1 MTTVFRRA
9 CAALVLGGVLAGAA
23 SAQWT
28 NRYPKVDGFGHHVY
42 LEGHEF
48 PSLTSGPI
56 DPAPAPDGTTIAYA
70 DSGFI
75 WLLDTSTGVAT
86 RETASRDVDSR
97 PQWSPDGSKLVFIRD
112 NGADTSIVVRML
124 ATGAETVINT
134 PTIELDPTF
143 AHDGQ
148 SVYFTSGQGGT
159 LNIWRHYLA
168 TGLREQVTDLEG
180 VERGARI
187 LHDGSGIV
195 YVHFAGFS
203 EKHLRFRSFTK
214 GTDTALYSTGISAHL
229 MADTHP
235 SEHTVV
241 AALPEGDSYR
251 LHSMDVYQPDYTSE
265 LTPKP
270 NDGSGDRYTLR
281 PAWSSDG
288 QHIYF
293 SEPDANQ
300 QFHLKRTS
308 AFGGAVEDV
317 DITTKNWGEDRHTVT
332 LRTVKNRQPSPARL
346 SVLDARGH
354 PVVPAEGPVY
364 FDGESGVH
372 YFYSSD
378 TISLEVPVGP
388 LTITAVNGIMTK
400 ANTQTIDLGADR
412 AADITLSIPEVW
424 DAAGAGYA
432 SADYHF
438 HLNYDGPFRMV
449 PDDLKPLLD
458 GENLTVGA
466 SLLANL
472 HTRLMDRLFLGERV
486 TTKSGNVA
494 HMGQEVR
501 SHLHGHV
508 GLVNVDAEY
517 RPWHWGPRSIYPRL
531 AEVDRSN
538 GEVLDFAKKHNALAT
553 YVHPVA
559 KNVDPFLPENLSGIP
574 LEFVSDAILTDG
586 LALEIICAWT
596 DELGTSEL
604 WYRLLNIGKPIIA
617 VAGTDSFADFHRT
630 PAMGS
635 ARVYAHVGDQKPTWD
650 SVLAKVRAGESF
662 VSNAPALMF
671 TVDGDTTPGG
681 VVTPGRHTWS
691 VELTSAVAVETLE
704 IVVNGAVVW
713 SGEGVGGGEAK
724 TYEGTVDLPAG
735 GWVAA
740 RAHGGDMAWP
750 GMDSYAFAHT
760 SPLWIG
766 RVGSTDP
773 AAEAAAKADLRRALT
788 HMATRTDGAY
798 GEQDLAKMKARIQAA
813 MEAIKE

>member
-1 MTTVFRRA
+1 MTQVFWRI
-9 CAALVLGGVLAGAA
+9 AALVALSGVLAGAA

-56 DPAPAPDGTTIAYA
+56 DPAPAPIGTTVAYA

-75 WLLDTSTGVAT
+75 WLLDTSTGIAT
-86 RETASRDVDSR
+86 RETVTKDVDSR

-112 NGADTSIVVRML
+112 TGADTSIVVRAL
-124 ATGAETVINT
+124 ATGEETIINT

-143 AHDGQ
+143 SHDGQ
-148 SVYFTSGQGGT
+148 SVFYTSGNGGT

-168 TGLREQVTDLEG
+168 TGAKEQVTDLVG

-187 LHDGSGIV
+187 LHDGSGMV

-235 SEHTVV
+235 TEHTVV
-241 AALPEGDSYR
+241 ATLPSGDGYR

-265 LTPKP
+265 LTPP
-270 NDGSGDRYTLR
+270 DDSGDRYALR
-281 PAWSSDG
+281 PAWGSDG
-288 QHIYF
+288 TMIYF

-300 QFHLKRTS
+300 QFHMKRTS
-308 AFGGAVEDV
+308 AFGGVVEDV
-317 DITTKNWGEDRHTVT
+317 AITSKNWRENRHTVT
-332 LRTVKNRQPSPARL
+332 LRTVKNGQSSPARL
-346 SVLDARGH
+346 SVLDTRGH
-354 PVVPAEGPVY
+354 PVVPSDGPVY

-372 YFYSSD
+372 YFYSD
-378 TISLEVPVGP
+378 GEIDLEVPVGA

-400 ANTQTIDLGADR
+400 ADTQTIDLGDDR
-412 AADITLSIPEVW
+412 ASDITLSIPEVW

-472 HTRLMDRLFLGERV
+472 HTRLMDRPFLGGRV
-486 TTKSGNVA
+486 TTNHGNTA

-538 GEVLDFAKKHNALAT
+538 GEVLDFAKKHGALAT

-559 KNVDPFLPENLSGIP
+559 TNVDPFLPENLSGIP

-604 WYRLLNIGKPIIA
+604 WYRLLNIGKPVIA

-635 ARVYAHVGDQKPTWD
+635 ARVYAHTGDQQPTWD
-650 SVLAKVRAGESF
+650 NVLTKVRAGESF
-662 VSNAPALMF
+662 VSNAPALLF
-671 TVDGDTTPGG
+671 TLDGDVLPGG
-681 VVTPGRHTWS
+681 VVSAGSHTWS
-691 VELTSAVAVETLE
+691 VDLTSAVAVETLE

-713 SGEGVGGGEAK
+713 SADGIGAGEAK
-724 TYEGTVDLPAG
+724 TYQGTVDLPDG

-760 SPLWIG
+760 SPVWIG
-766 RVGSTDP
+766 WIGSTEP
-773 AAEAAAKADLRRALT
+773 VAETAAKADLMRALS
-788 HMATRTDGAY
+788 HMQTRTDGAY
-798 GEQDLAKMKARIQAA
+798 GEQDLAKMKARIEAA
-813 MEAIKE
+813 IAAIKD